1 VTIRANISGIQA
13 TRAVALSTIAAL
25 RPDSAFGVALR
36 DAVLMVDRY
45 AAQIT
50 KVKTGSWRA
59 SHRPAVDGLHGSVTL
74 DPNAV
79 NPKSGT
85 RPAVYGA
92 QWEDRGGEHAVYAR
106 TVNEA
111 GQRIL
116 DETGIKLYRSL
127 P

>member
-1 VTIRANISGIQA
+1 MTLRANISGIQA
-13 TRAVALSTIAAL
+13 ARAAALASIAAL
-25 RPDSAFGVALR
+25 RPDGAFGVALR

-50 KVKTGSWRA
+50 KVRTGSWRA
-59 SHRPAVDGLHGSVTL
+59 SHRPVVDGLHGSVTL
-74 DPNAV
+74 DPDAI
-79 NPKSGT
+79 NPRSGS
-85 RPAVYGA
+85 RPAIYGA
-92 QWEDRGGEHAVYAR
+92 IWEGRGGEHAVYAR